1 MTIRVAVT
9 AAALALSLVTI
20 HAPLAQA
27 KSCAAKCK
35 TEIQACKASC
45 AELKGKA
52 KHTCIK
58 DCKTPVI
65 SLCKE
70 RKNKTACS
78 PSGAF
83 LE

>member
-9 AAALALSLVTI
+9 AAALALSLGML

-58 DCKTPVI
+58 ECKSPVI
-65 SLCKE
+65 ALCKE
-70 RKNKTACS
+70 RKNKTTCS